1 MATERISRFFE
12 RLGVKLRNERTSWG
26 GTNNDAVM
34 LRSWDDEM
42 RQSPRRVLVLA
53 KEDRFAGTTRSGRN
67 ERKAHLRAMW
77 GGGIP
82 AYTVIVTPKFDK
94 KTNARNIGDFRSDV
108 VFPIVRLVDE
118 EGLIFAVLGAPVS
131 IEALPDHMQSHRVEA
146 GTNPLPQA
154 LADSNL
160 DEPTDVSG
168 KASYL
173 DSAVREFLI
182 DAAKRR
188 ATVTYGEM
196 FDAFDLNRLTV
207 PPVLSRVGYA
217 CVSNS
222 EPILTALV
230 VLKSTGRCSTGLERE
245 FGVDEDAERKRVFD
259 RWAPFDA
266 EAKARP
272 QIDWTDEELQ
282 AAVAGYAE
290 MMRLDAA
297 GMPYVKAHYY
307 RRLAE
312 QFGRVEGAF
321 ERRMQ
326 NISHLLDARGLKWL
340 QGLKPQENVGANV
353 EPRLVEF
360 LGELFAELTPT
371 QSFPEDIGD
380 PSGVI
385 EGAKK
390 QIVVNAYERDATAK
404 PRCIKRWGC
413 VCVVCAFDFHAVYGD
428 LGKGFIHVHHLKP
441 IHTIGEEYVLDPEND
456 LRPVCPN
463 CHAMLHRKK
472 DVLSIEELVGLL
484 KLRFSY

>member
-1 MATERISRFFE
+1 M
-12 RLGVKLRNERTSWG
+12 
-26 GTNNDAVM
+26 
-34 LRSWDDEM
+34 
-42 RQSPRRVLVLA
+42 
-53 KEDRFAGTTRSGRN
+53 
-67 ERKAHLRAMW
+67 
-77 GGGIP
+77 GGIP

-94 KTNARNIGDFRSDV
+94 TTNARSIGVFSPDV
-108 VFPIVRLVDE
+108 VFPILRLVEEDE
-118 EGLIFAVLGAPVS
+118 LIFAVLGAAVS
-131 IEALPDHMQSHRVEA
+131 VDVVSDHMQSHRVDA
-146 GTNPLPQA
+146 SAVPLPQA
-154 LADSNL
+154 LADSRS
-160 DEPTDVSG
+160 DGSTDAEG
-168 KASYL
+168 K
-173 DSAVREFLI
+173 
-182 DAAKRR
+182 
-188 ATVTYGEM
+188 
-196 FDAFDLNRLTV
+196 
-207 PPVLSRVGYA
+207 
-217 CVSNS
+217 
-222 EPILTALV
+222 
-230 VLKSTGRCSTGLERE
+230 TGRS
-245 FGVDEDAERKRVFD
+245 
-259 RWAPFDA
+259 
-266 EAKARP
+266 

-282 AAVAGYAE
+282 ASVASYAE

-297 GMPYVKAHYY
+297 GTPYVKAHYY

-360 LGELFAELTPT
+360 LGELFAELAPPQT
-371 QSFPEDIGD
+371 FPEDIGD
-380 PSGVI
+380 LPGVI

-390 QIVVNAYERDATAK
+390 QIVVNAYERDSTAK
-404 PRCIKRWGC
+404 LRCIKRWDC
-413 VCVVCAFDFHAVYGD
+413 VCFVCKFDFHAVYGD

>member
-1 MATERISRFFE
+1 MANAKVICAVTFPNNWGCMATERISRFFE
-12 RLGVKLRNERTSWG
+12 RLGFKLRNERNSWG
-26 GTNNDAVM
+26 GTNNNTVL
-34 LRSWDDEM
+34 LRSWDDEI

-53 KEDRFAGTTRSGRN
+53 KEDRAARRASVGRS
-67 ERKAHLRAMW
+67 ERKAHLRAIW

-82 AYTVIVTPKFDK
+82 AYTVIATPKFDK
-94 KTNARNIGDFRSDV
+94 TTNARSIDV
-108 VFPIVRLVDE
+108 VRPDVFPIVRLVEEDE
-118 EGLIFAVLGAPVS
+118 LIFAVLGTPVS
-131 IEALPDHMQSHRVEA
+131 SEALPDHMQSHRADASA
-146 GTNPLPQA
+146 GPLPQA
-154 LADSNL
+154 LADSRL
-160 DEPTDVSG
+160 GGP
-168 KASYL
+168 
-173 DSAVREFLI
+173 I
-182 DAAKRR
+182 DAGKR
-188 ATVTYGEM
+188 G
-196 FDAFDLNRLTV
+196 
-207 PPVLSRVGYA
+207 
-217 CVSNS
+217 
-222 EPILTALV
+222 
-230 VLKSTGRCSTGLERE
+230 
-245 FGVDEDAERKRVFD
+245 
-259 RWAPFDA
+259 
-266 EAKARP
+266 RP

-297 GMPYVKAHYY
+297 GTPYVKAHYY

-360 LGELFAELTPT
+360 LGELFTELAPPQT
-371 QSFPEDIGD
+371 FPEDIGD
-380 PSGVI
+380 PAGVV

-413 VCVVCAFDFHAVYGD
+413 VCVVCNFDFHAVYGD

>member
-12 RLGVKLRNERTSWG
+12 RLGFKLRNERNSWG
-26 GTNNDAVM
+26 GTNNGAAL

-53 KEDRFAGTTRSGRN
+53 KEDRSAGRTHSGRN
-67 ERKAHLRAMW
+67 ERKAHLRAIW
-77 GGGIP
+77 VGGIP

-94 KTNARNIGDFRSDV
+94 TTNARSIGVFSPDV
-108 VFPIVRLVDE
+108 VFPIVRLVEEDE
-118 EGLIFAVLGAPVS
+118 LIFAVLGEEVSVDVLPV
-131 IEALPDHMQSHRVEA
+131 HMQSHRVDA
-146 GTNPLPQA
+146 STDPVPLA
-154 LADSNL
+154 LVDSRS
-160 DEPTDVSG
+160 DGP
-168 KASYL
+168 
-173 DSAVREFLI
+173 I
-182 DAAKRR
+182 DAEGK
-188 ATVTYGEM
+188 G
-196 FDAFDLNRLTV
+196 
-207 PPVLSRVGYA
+207 
-217 CVSNS
+217 
-222 EPILTALV
+222 
-230 VLKSTGRCSTGLERE
+230 GRS
-245 FGVDEDAERKRVFD
+245 
-259 RWAPFDA
+259 
-266 EAKARP
+266 

-282 AAVAGYAE
+282 ASVASYAE

-297 GMPYVKAHYY
+297 GTPYVKALYY

-326 NISHLLDARGLKWL
+326 NISYLLDSRGLKWL

-360 LGELFAELTPT
+360 LGELFAELAPT
-371 QSFPEDIGD
+371 QTFPEDVGD
-380 PSGVI
+380 LPGVI

-390 QIVVNAYERDATAK
+390 QIVVNAYERDSTAK
-404 PRCIKRWGC
+404 LRCIKRWDC
-413 VCVVCAFDFHAVYGD
+413 VCVVCKFDFHAVYGD

-484 KLRFSY
+484 KRRFSY

>member
-12 RLGVKLRNERTSWG
+12 RLGFKLRNDRNSWG
-26 GTNNDAVM
+26 AANNDALL

-67 ERKAHLRAMW
+67 ERKGHLRAMW

-94 KTNARNIGDFRSDV
+94 ATNARNIGDFRSDV
-108 VFPIVRLVDE
+108 VFPIVRLVEEDE
-118 EGLIFAVLGAPVS
+118 LIFAVLGVPVS
-131 IEALPDHMQSHRVEA
+131 VEHLPVHMQSHRVEA
-146 GTNPLPQA
+146 SNHPLPQA
-154 LADSNL
+154 LSDPHS
-160 DEPTDVSG
+160 DEPNDAVSRS
-168 KASYL
+168 AYL
-173 DSAVREFLI
+173 DAAVRQFLI
-182 DAAKRR
+182 DAAARR
-188 ATVTYGEM
+188 ETVTYGEV
-196 FDAFDLNRLTV
+196 FDAFDLNRMTV
-207 PPVLSRVGYA
+207 VPVLSRVGHTCLA
-217 CVSNS
+217 NN

-259 RWAPFDA
+259 RWAPLSA
-266 EAKARP
+266 EARARP
-272 QIDWTDEELQ
+272 QIDWSDEELQ

-290 MMRLDAA
+290 MMRLDAD
-297 GMPYVKAHYY
+297 GTPYVKAHYY
-307 RRLAE
+307 RLLAE

-326 NISHLLDARGLKWL
+326 NISHLLDVRGLKWL

-360 LGELFAELTPT
+360 LGELFAELAPSQT
-371 QSFPEDIGD
+371 FPEDIGD
-380 PSGVI
+380 PSGVV

-390 QIVVNAYERDATAK
+390 QVVVNAYERDATAK

-413 VCVVCAFDFHAVYGD
+413 VCAVCAFDFHAVYGD
-428 LGKGFIHVHHLKP
+428 LGKGFIHVHHLRP

-463 CHAMLHRKK
+463 CHSMLHRKK

>member
-12 RLGVKLRNERTSWG
+12 RLGFKLRNERNSWG
-26 GTNNDAVM
+26 GTNNDAVL
-34 LRSWDDEM
+34 LRSWDDEI

-53 KEDRFAGTTRSGRN
+53 KEERAARRTSVGRN
-67 ERKAHLRAMW
+67 ERKAHLRAIW

-82 AYTVIVTPKFDK
+82 AYTVIATPKFDK
-94 KTNARNIGDFRSDV
+94 TTNARSIDV
-108 VFPIVRLVDE
+108 VRPDVFPIVRLVEEDE
-118 EGLIFAVLGAPVS
+118 LIFAVLGTPVS
-131 IEALPDHMQSHRVEA
+131 SEALPVHMQAHRADESA
-146 GTNPLPQA
+146 GPLPQA
-154 LADSNL
+154 LADSRL
-160 DEPTDVSG
+160 DGP
-168 KASYL
+168 
-173 DSAVREFLI
+173 I
-182 DAAKRR
+182 DAGKR
-188 ATVTYGEM
+188 GQ
-196 FDAFDLNRLTV
+196 
-207 PPVLSRVGYA
+207 
-217 CVSNS
+217 
-222 EPILTALV
+222 
-230 VLKSTGRCSTGLERE
+230 
-245 FGVDEDAERKRVFD
+245 
-259 RWAPFDA
+259 
-266 EAKARP
+266 P

-297 GMPYVKAHYY
+297 GTPYVKAHYY

-321 ERRMQ
+321 EGRMQ

-360 LGELFAELTPT
+360 LGELFAELAPSQT
-371 QSFPEDIGD
+371 FPEDIGD

-413 VCVVCAFDFHAVYGD
+413 VCIVCKFDFHAVYGD

-463 CHAMLHRKK
+463 CHSMLHRKK